1 MQCPICKIDPESH
14 SFKKVSEKNGIST
27 YYTNPTKAKDR
38 NTDGI
43 LTHYENTLEEIGN
56 KKWIWIFD
64 SDGFDMKH
72 ALEVKTGIGI
82 TKLIKDK
89 DNLLEIKIINPTW
102 HIHTMLLAVVP
113 FLNKTTKNKIKI
125 LKDRYYSVIEFL

>member
-1 MQCPICKIDPESH
+1 
-14 SFKKVSEKNGIST
+14 
-27 YYTNPTKAKDR
+27 
-38 NTDGI
+38 
-43 LTHYENTLEEIGN
+43 
-56 KKWIWIFD
+56 
-64 SDGFDMKH
+64 MKH

-113 FLNKTTKNKIKI
+113 FLNKTTKNKITI
-125 LKDRYYSVIEFL
+125 LKDRYYSVIEFV